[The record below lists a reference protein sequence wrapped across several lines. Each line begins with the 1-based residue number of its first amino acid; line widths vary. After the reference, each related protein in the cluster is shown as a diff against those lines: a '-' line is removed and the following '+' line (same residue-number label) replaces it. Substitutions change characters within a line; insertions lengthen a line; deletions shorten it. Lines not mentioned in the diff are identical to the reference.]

1 MKRKRIFFLCFML
14 LLNGL
19 WVRPVRAEGLDVSAK
34 AACLM
39 ERDSKRVLYQK
50 NAQVKL
56 PMASTTKIMTALLA
70 VENCDL
76 NQTLTVPPEASG
88 IEGSSIW
95 LSPGEKLTVEE
106 LLYGLML
113 SSGNDAA
120 MTLALHM
127 GGSVEGF
134 AAMMNAKAK
143 ELGAN
148 DTNFVTPNG
157 LHDENHYTTAYDLA
171 LISAYAMS
179 NGDFQRIVGTKTKTI
194 PWEAGQWDRS
204 LKNKNKILWQYE
216 GGNGVKTGYTSNAGK
231 CLVSAANREDMQ
243 LIGVVL
249 NCGDMFPESQRM
261 LDYGFDHYE
270 MMTLY
275 DQEQSFGKMPVADGV
290 LSQVEFVAEGT
301 VRLPVTAEEK
311 ATVKADMKLDSG
323 LTAPVKQGQEI
334 GQVDVYIGENLIS
347 SMPVRATQDI
357 YANTFGYNLKRVLDG
372 WMVPAA

>member
-50 NAQVKL
+50 NAQMKL
-56 PMASTTKIMTALLA
+56 PMASTTKVMTALLA

-134 AAMMNAKAK
+134 AAMMNDKAKA
-143 ELGAN
+143 LGAN

-311 ATVKADMKLDSG
+311 ASVKTDMKLDSG